1 MNRNLGLCSRFV
13 FCALLFT
20 LLLAACGTSNGGAT
34 TSSIT
39 PTASGLTPTIPS
51 GTPTT
56 SVLSNS
62 FQGDGYS
69 IRYANNWIKDSDPA
83 GDNVYFKDSH
93 DTYRWL
99 AVHVEGV
106 GSVPGD
112 SDELSTANNE
122 VLYELGHGSQCQ
134 RETAVANTIS
144 INGIPWTQLQEVCAV
159 IGTSNAPPKLTRTV
173 LVTTKSQ
180 KYYIIDEVTAPDVFD
195 QVNHMIFL
203 PMLQSFTIR

>member
-13 FCALLFT
+13 FWALLFT
-20 LLLAACGTSNGGAT
+20 LLLAACGTGNRGTT

-39 PTASGLTPTIPS
+39 PTASGLTPTIPN

-56 SVLSNS
+56 SVLSNG
-62 FQGDGYS
+62 FQGHGYS
-69 IRYANNWIKDSDPA
+69 IRYANNWTKDSDPA

-112 SDELSTANNE
+112 TDELSAANNE

-144 INGIPWTQLQEVCAV
+144 INGIPWTQLQEVCVV
-159 IGTSNAPPKLTRTV
+159 IGTSNTPPKLTITV

-195 QVNHMIFL
+195 QVNHMTFL
-203 PMLQSFTIR
+203 PMLQSFTFR

>member
-1 MNRNLGLCSRFV
+1 MKSKKV

-20 LLLAACGTSNGGAT
+20 VLLAACGTGNGGTT

-39 PTASGLTPTIPS
+39 PTTSGLTPTIPNV
-51 GTPTT
+51 TPTT

-69 IRYANNWIKDSDPA
+69 IRYANNWTKDSDPA

-112 SDELSTANNE
+112 TDELSTANNE

-134 RETAVANTIS
+134 RDTAVANKIS
-144 INGIPWTQLQEVCAV
+144 INGITWTQLQEVCAV
-159 IGTSNAPPKLTRTV
+159 IGTSNTPPKLTIKV

-195 QVNHMIFL
+195 QVNRSIFQ
-203 PMLQSFTIR
+203 PMVQSFTFR